1 MDDAVIIDG
10 KAIANNLRSRISKQV
25 QQLKDYEQITPCLA
39 VVMVGENEASE
50 IYVKNKMKMTEDC
63 GIKSLIYRRDA
74 DITQEQLL
82 TLVHSLNENKDV
94 NGVLIQLPLPD
105 HIDPDTVMASVVP
118 EKDVDG
124 FHIVNSGL
132 LAIGS
137 RQAMVPCTPLGC
149 LIMLKERFDGDLT
162 GKRVVVIGRSKIVGK
177 PLSSLLLNEHCTVTT
192 VHSKTIDI
200 ASECQRADILIAAAG
215 VPHMVKADWIKPGAV
230 VLDVG
235 INRIEE
241 NDGEGRL
248 VGDVDFDAARE
259 VAGAITPVPGG
270 VGPMTIACLL
280 ANTVKACCRQH
291 KVEMPTVK

>member
-1 MDDAVIIDG
+1 MSEATIIDG
-10 KAIANNLRSRISKQV
+10 KSIASSLRSRIAKQV
-25 QQLKDYEQITPCLA
+25 QTLKDYEQITPCLA
-39 VVMVGENEASE
+39 VVMVGDDPASE
-50 IYVKNKMKMTEDC
+50 TYVRNKIKMTEEC
-63 GIKSLIYRRDA
+63 GIKSLSYHRDG
-74 DITQEQLL
+74 DITEEQLL

-105 HIDPDTVMASVVP
+105 HIDSDKVMASVVP

-137 RQAMVPCTPLGC
+137 CRAMVPCTPPGC
-149 LIMLKERFDGDLT
+149 LIMLKEQFEGDLT

-192 VHSKTIDI
+192 VHSKTVDI
-200 ASECQRADILIAAAG
+200 ESECRRADILIAAAG

-230 VLDVG
+230 VIDVG

-241 NDGEGRL
+241 DDGESRL
-248 VGDVDFDAARE
+248 VGDVDFEPARA

-280 ANTVKACCRQH
+280 ANTLKACCRQN
-291 KVEMPTVK
+291 KVDMPKVT